1 MNTCSTIVEW
11 GECLELERAE
21 HKGAGLEFSLHY
33 INELPVNTRAQI
45 ITARSR
51 LKCCIRELD

>member
-1 MNTCSTIVEW
+1 MVEW